1 MVKWAECVYY
11 GASIQKK
18 KERYIQRIESGHRLS
33 GLYVLTVSPHPDNQL
48 EIMAAYEL
56 YQPVLKERTGAIV
69 GVAFGYAEAME
80 ILYRIIDD
88 AELAGM
94 RGRLKEFV
102 CRQERKTETL

>member
-11 GASIQKK
+11 GTHIQKK
-18 KERYIQRIESGHRLS
+18 KERYIRRIETGRRLA
-33 GLYVLTVSPHPDNQL
+33 GLYVITISPHPDNQL

-56 YQPVLKERTGAIV
+56 YQPVLRERLSEIV
-69 GVAFGYAEAME
+69 GLAWGYGEAME
-80 ILYRIIDD
+80 ILYQMIDD

-102 CRQERKTETL
+102 RRQERKT